1 MSLEFWCPLHL
12 EAAAARRGARS
23 AGVVRTGMGPRRAA
37 AFAARRQVPGD
48 LPGAIVLGLAGAV
61 TDSLE
66 PGDVLVADVVHG
78 PGPDRSAWG
87 RVAETI
93 RVGLRE
99 AGVPAVRGPVRSV
112 TRTVRGVERRRLAG
126 DGTLAVD
133 MESWWLLAA
142 DPAPLAVVRVV
153 CDTPAAEL
161 VSLSLPWRARRA
173 LAVISRIAA
182 TLNSRETPIAPDRWR
197 GLERAAPGGGS

>member
-1 MSLEFWCPLHL
+1 VSLEFWCPLHL

-37 AFAARRQVPGD
+37 AFTARREVPGD

-66 PGDVLVADVVHG
+66 PGDVIVAEVVRG
-78 PGPDRSAWG
+78 PGPDRPAWG

-93 RVGLRE
+93 RVELRE

-112 TRTVRGVERRRLAG
+112 TRPVRGTERRRLAG
-126 DGTLAVD
+126 DGTLAAD

-161 VSLSLPWRARRA
+161 VSLTLPWRARRA

-182 TLNSRETPIAPDRWR
+182 TLNSRETPIAPERWR

>member
-23 AGVVRTGMGPRRAA
+23 AGVVRTGMGPRRAG
-37 AFAARRQVPGD
+37 AFAAGRRNGAER
-48 LPGAIVLGLAGAV
+48 PGAIILGLAGAV

-66 PGDVLVADVVHG
+66 PGDVIVADTVHG
-78 PGPDRSAWG
+78 PGSDRSAWG
-87 RVAETI
+87 QAAENV
-93 RVGLRE
+93 RLGLRE
-99 AGVPAVRGPVRSV
+99 AGIDALRGPVRSV
-112 TRTVRGVERRRLAG
+112 PRVVRGAERRRLAG
-126 DGTLAVD
+126 DGTLAAD

-182 TLNSRETPIAPDRWR
+182 TLHSRETPIAPDRWR
-197 GLERAAPGGGS
+197 GLDRAAPGGGS